1 LFIQPLPHPAK
12 QSFKINNIVHP
23 GMDGRGQGEYDGD
36 RFSVTESLHS

>member
-1 LFIQPLPHPAK
+1 MQPRPDPTK

-23 GMDGRGQGEYDGD
+23 GMDGPMQGEYDGD